1 MANRCVIETGP
12 LTILDLDQGEQK
24 LILSER
30 IDAIESGYEFML
42 AYAAQGR
49 DTDKDA
55 GGSGAGFELRGFL
68 QKMEKALDGLGPLIK
83 SAVDSQKANLG
94 PSNPFLDA
102 VEEDAK
108 KALGLI
114 QLIMAQPGIS
124 SMLIDNANA
133 SIHLRAL
140 LTDLFVIDEA
150 FDF

>member
-1 MANRCVIETGP
+1 M
-12 LTILDLDQGEQK
+12 
-24 LILSER
+24 ILSER

-49 DTDKDA
+49 DTDRDSS
-55 GGSGAGFELRGFL
+55 GSGAGFELREFL
-68 QKMEKALDGLGPLIK
+68 KKMEKALDGLGPLIK
-83 SAVDSQKANLG
+83 SAIDSKK
-94 PSNPFLDA
+94 SNFGASNDFLDA

-114 QLIMAQPGIS
+114 RLIMAQPDVS

-140 LTDLFVIDEA
+140 LTDLFIIDEA

>member
-1 MANRCVIETGP
+1 M
-12 LTILDLDQGEQK
+12 
-24 LILSER
+24 ILSER

-49 DTDKDA
+49 GTDRDA
-55 GGSGAGFELRGFL
+55 GGSGAGFELREFL
-68 QKMEKALDGLGPLIK
+68 QKMEKALDGLGSLIK
-83 SAVDSQKANLG
+83 SAIKNQESNLG
-94 PSNPFLDA
+94 SSNAFLDA

-108 KALGLI
+108 KSLGLVR
-114 QLIMAQPGIS
+114 LIMAQPDVS